1 MDVKKRTWKNSLY
14 LIIYLLLLS
23 GCLEDRQ
30 SAQQGSLRE
39 STFEGVTRVTNLG
52 GYPPAVKVEWNSSNF
67 SISGYRVYAL
77 IKDTTTNLNTWT
89 AISDI
94 LSPDTTSFLHS
105 ATDQVVSGQIITY
118 KVQAIDL
125 VGVEDGNN
133 RQMSTVVFDGI
144 QDVFITGKT
153 TATVTI
159 STGVG
164 AFNEVRVYAQPVRS
178 GAGKKLVATAVGN
191 VNNILVTGL
200 KSGVNYR
207 FTANAYIASFN
218 REDGNNVYKIGQT
231 YSDSFGSGKSTDS
244 DYKYRGVRLVQ
255 AFGDAPNVN
264 VANGQPRER
273 MVRITIN
280 PFAGAT
286 AYTKYKIVRGSGL
299 TRLDTTTTT
308 ACTAAT
314 NSSCEVCTVSGIG
327 PQNCVDTQVAPAPK
341 KYDYTVALVK
351 KDLVTNEEMVEEL
364 PATNAN
370 DFVFSAHIPSS
381 YMVLVQRDSAN
392 YEMCYQ
398 MKSPSDPRKK
408 NRCVYSGFGATPYA
422 SGPGKAPLSFDPGY
436 YDFGYNFL
444 MDRHMVACNWTRAP
458 ACGPN
463 GCVGDV
469 SVDANSD
476 GVPEGP
482 GVPSNSVGVD
492 GNVFFAL
499 NSYYGPNCYI
509 KSGGAW
515 KQVTAET
522 TDSTLMA
529 KAVTIDP
536 GPENFRHRPALYNMS
551 PNGAA
556 KICNSQNSD
565 YGPKRIL
572 RRREHLVASPLP
584 YFEGEP
590 GALLDG
596 RERWSVQLGAI
607 GYWNGTTIYDSGEC
621 AWGTYSSTTMAIPTT
636 ISQLVSPTNQRDM
649 LKTPLWSNTY
659 NSYGEPYFIG
669 SHATRRCVSR
679 FGVQNP
685 LVYNNYL
692 QLSDQF
698 SRPQVTANPPPIYQG
713 ETSDL
718 DSGNRDFVGFQ
729 FNETNMGPSLPN
741 ATSAAA
747 YNVVATNSGF
757 SYRKFDYFNPA
768 LGTALLG
775 GPPGQTLFN
784 FNDFT
789 RSGEFNP
796 SDAGYGLTSA
806 VTVNGFYWY
815 GSSATQSMMAM
826 PGSRWSFAMVV
837 NASGVN
843 AGVKTWCGVE
853 AE

>member
-52 GYPPAVKVEWNSSNF
+52 GYPPAVRVEWNSSNF

-77 IKDTTTNLNTWT
+77 IKDSTTNLNTWT

-364 PATNAN
+364 PTTNAN

-444 MDRHMVACNWTRAP
+444 IDRHMVACNWTRAP

-482 GVPSNSVGVD
+482 GVPSNSIGVD
-492 GNVFFAL
+492 GNVFFAI
-499 NSYYGPNCYI
+499 NFSSGPNCFI
-509 KSGGAW
+509 KSAGTW
-515 KQVTAET
+515 KQVTAEN

-529 KAVTIDP
+529 KAATIDP
-536 GPENFRHRPALYNMS
+536 GPENFRHRPTLYNMT
-551 PNGAA
+551 PAGAA
-556 KICNSQNSD
+556 KLCNSQVSD
-565 YGPKRIL
+565 YGPKRML
-572 RRREHLVASPLP
+572 RRREQLVATPLP

-590 GALLDG
+590 GALTDAG
-596 RERWSVQLGAI
+596 ERWRVQLGVT
-607 GYWNGTTIYDSGEC
+607 GYKDATTIYDSGEC
-621 AWGTYSSTTMAIPTT
+621 ATGFYATWPDAPAT
-636 ISQLVSPTNQRDM
+636 IGQLVAPTNQRSP
-649 LKTPLWSNTY
+649 LKTPLWGVTY
-659 NSYGEPYFIG
+659 NGVQEVYFIG
-669 SHATRRCVSR
+669 SSATRRCVSR
-679 FGVQNP
+679 FGVQDP
-685 LVYNNYL
+685 LVSGNYL
-692 QLSDQF
+692 LLSDQF

-713 ETSDL
+713 ETSDF

-729 FNETNMGPSLPN
+729 FNETNMGASLPN
-741 ATSAAA
+741 AAGGFTS
-747 YNVVATNSGF
+747 YILGATDNGN
-757 SYRKFDYFNPA
+757 SYRRFNYFSPA
-768 LGTALLG
+768 LGTPLLG

-784 FNDFT
+784 FNDFV

-796 SDAGYGLTSA
+796 GDAGYGLGSHF
-806 VTVNGFYWY
+806 TVNGFINYNY
-815 GSSATQSMMAM
+815 TQTQWMAAIR
-826 PGSRWSFAMVV
+826 GSRWGFAFAVFQLDPRI
-837 NASGVN
+837 
-843 AGVKTWCGVE
+843 VKTWCGVE

>member
-1 MDVKKRTWKNSLY
+1 MDVKKRTWKNSLH
-14 LIIYLLLLS
+14 LILYLLLLS

-77 IKDTTTNLNTWT
+77 IKDSTTNLNTWT

-364 PATNAN
+364 PTTNAN

-492 GNVFFAL
+492 GNVFFAM
-499 NSYYGPNCYI
+499 NSSGGPNCYI
-509 KSGGAW
+509 KSGGSW

-522 TDSTLMA
+522 TDSALMA
-529 KAVTIDP
+529 KGSTIDP
-536 GPENFRHRPALYNMS
+536 GPENLRHRPVLYNMH
-551 PNGAA
+551 PVAAA
-556 KICNSQNSD
+556 KLCNSQNSE
-565 YGPKRIL
+565 YGPKRML
-572 RRREHLVASPLP
+572 RRREQLVATPLP

-590 GALLDG
+590 GAITEG
-596 RERWSVQLGAI
+596 GERWRVQFGVT
-607 GYWNGTTIYDSGEC
+607 GYKDSTTIYDSGEC
-621 AWGTYSSTTMAIPTT
+621 IGINNTFQGLPAT
-636 ISQLVSPTNQRDM
+636 INQLIAPTNQVSRI
-649 LKTPLWSNTY
+649 KTSAWAGYYNTPQ
-659 NSYGEPYFIG
+659 EIYFIG
-669 SHATRRCVSR
+669 SNATRRCVSR
-679 FGVQNP
+679 FGVQDP
-685 LVYNNYL
+685 ITYSGYGIL
-692 QLSDQF
+692 LSDQF

-718 DSGNRDFVGFQ
+718 DSSNRDFVGFQ
-729 FNETNMGPSLPN
+729 FNETTMGASLPN
-741 ATSAAA
+741 AATGYTSYWLGSAD
-747 YNVVATNSGF
+747 NGLNF
-757 SYRKFDYFNPA
+757 RKFNYFNPA
-768 LGTALLG
+768 LGTPLLG
-775 GPPGQTLFN
+775 GPPGQTLLN
-784 FNDFT
+784 FKDLVN
-789 RSGEFNP
+789 SGEFNP
-796 SDAGYGLTSA
+796 LDAGYGLGQAGTI
-806 VTVNGFYWY
+806 NGFINYTYTNTQWM
-815 GSSATQSMMAM
+815 SA
-826 PGSRWSFAMVV
+826 GIRSRWSFYIAVF
-837 NASGVN
+837 GVDPTTN
-843 AGVKTWCGVE
+843 KVFCGVE